1 MKTSSLYL
9 PETIAFSHLQGNW
22 TLSWGPHPVPSDMEN
37 PSLQDPQDPNV
48 ILEVD
53 DKIDAAAKEEG
64 RRSRHVEENVG
75 DDVGNGGYMTCDCG

>member
-1 MKTSSLYL
+1 
-9 PETIAFSHLQGNW
+9 
-22 TLSWGPHPVPSDMEN
+22 MEN